1 MDNISKK
8 FNNIS
13 KKVDNISKQREI
25 INNKKLEKLI
35 MGKTVV
41 IYGSTTGSCEA
52 IANTIASKLGAEAIN
67 VTSMTAEIIAEYDS
81 LVLGSSTWGYGELQ
95 DDWYDGVKVLK
106 SADLSS
112 KSIALFGCGDA
123 ESYCDTFCDAIGLIY
138 QEIANS
144 GATFV
149 GSVSKDG
156 YSYSGSAAEVDGKL
170 LGLALDDINDCGNTN
185 SKIDAWVDSIKGS
198 L

>member
-1 MDNISKK
+1 
-8 FNNIS
+8 
-13 KKVDNISKQREI
+13 
-25 INNKKLEKLI
+25 

-67 VTSMTAEIIAEYDS
+67 VTSMTAETIAEHDN
-81 LVLGSSTWGYGELQ
+81 LILGSSTWGYGELQ
-95 DDWYDGVKVLK
+95 DDWYDGVKVLAG
-106 SADLSS
+106 ADLSS
-112 KSIALFGCGDA
+112 KTIALFGCGDA

-138 QEIANS
+138 QEIANN

-149 GSVSKDG
+149 GETSKEG
-156 YSYSGSAAEVDGKL
+156 YAYSGSAAEVDGKL
-170 LGLALDDINDCGNTN
+170 LGLALDDVNDCASTEP
-185 SKIDAWVDSIKGS
+185 KIDAWVESIKGS